1 METAATVAA
10 AEPAAPDAFIKI
22 VTDMTADL
30 SATFPEKA
38 HLWDKWT
45 SVKLDELPHRV
56 YVQETETLF
65 EFCRN
70 VCAEHFFSI
79 LYQDADL
86 FDAPGRAEF
95 LPGVDFADLF
105 HCEGVSDNTRAA
117 LWNYIRLIA
126 FTVAGDLGGLAGD
139 DMGSKLADAAREIE
153 TFFATQKSTEPIPAT
168 AAAGPAGVP
177 EPAGPM
183 DGKLGA
189 LARDVADEI
198 GGEFADMMGGAECA
212 NISDVMQKLMK
223 NPAKL
228 ASLVQ
233 TVSSKLN
240 DKVGSGD
247 ISNDELMREAAQF
260 MKGMGAGADGMGG
273 APFQDIMKTVTQ
285 AMAGMGGLGGL
296 RPSAPPAAPGAPP
309 AAVCANKWSD
319 KVKQRAATKK
329 AVEALKA
336 IAPAAHAP
344 AMTDAALDD
353 ILVAALADSVG
364 PANVRKERADVAKAT
379 KEAKEA
385 KNKKRSKSK

>member
-1 METAATVAA
+1 MDAATAAAA
-10 AEPAAPDAFIKI
+10 PETTPDAFIKI

-38 HLWDKWT
+38 HLWEKWT
-45 SVKLDELPHRV
+45 AAKMDELPHRV
-56 YVQETETLF
+56 YVTETATLF

-105 HCEGVSDNTRAA
+105 HCAGVSDNTRAA
-117 LWNYIRLIA
+117 LWNYIRLVA

-153 TFFATQKSTEPIPAT
+153 TFFATQKQSDTPVAA
-168 AAAGPAGVP
+168 AAAGPVGVP

-212 NISDVMQKLMK
+212 NISDVMQRLMK

-240 DKVGSGD
+240 DKVGAGD

-260 MKGMGAGADGMGG
+260 MKGMGAGAGGADG

-285 AMAGMGGLGGL
+285 AMAGMGGMGGL
-296 RPSAPPAAPGAPP
+296 RPPAPPAAAPGVAP
-309 AAVCANKWSD
+309 VANKWSD

-336 IAPAAHAP
+336 IAPAAPAP

-353 ILVAALADSVG
+353 ILIAALADSVG
-364 PANVRKERADVAKAT
+364 PANVRKERADAAKAT
-379 KEAKEA
+379 KEAKD
-385 KNKKRSKSK
+385 KKRSKSK

>member
-1 METAATVAA
+1 MDAA
-10 AEPAAPDAFIKI
+10 AAPAAETTPDAFIKI
-22 VTDMTADL
+22 ITDMTADL
-30 SATFPEKA
+30 GATFPEKA
-38 HLWDKWT
+38 HLWEKWT
-45 SVKLDELPHRV
+45 AVKLDELPHRL
-56 YVQETETLF
+56 YVTEIADLF
-65 EFCRN
+65 EFCRS

-86 FDAPGRAEF
+86 FDAPDRAVF

-105 HCEGVSDNTRAA
+105 HCEGVSDNTRTA

-139 DMGSKLADAAREIE
+139 DMGSKLADAARDIE
-153 TFFATQKSTEPIPAT
+153 AFFATQKQSDTPV
-168 AAAGPAGVP
+168 AAAGPTGVP

-183 DGKLGA
+183 EGKLGA

-212 NISDVMQKLMK
+212 NISEVMQKLMK

-260 MKGMGAGADGMGG
+260 MKGMGAGAGGAEG

-285 AMAGMGGLGGL
+285 AMSGMGGL
-296 RPSAPPAAPGAPP
+296 RPPAPSAAAPGAPP
-309 AAVCANKWSD
+309 VANKWSD

-329 AVEALKA
+329 AVDALKA
-336 IAPAAHAP
+336 IAPAPAAP
-344 AMTDAALDD
+344 AVTDAALDD

-364 PANVRKERADVAKAT
+364 PANVRKERAEAAKT
-379 KEAKEA
+379 AKSA
-385 KNKKRSKSK
+385 KDKKRSNSK